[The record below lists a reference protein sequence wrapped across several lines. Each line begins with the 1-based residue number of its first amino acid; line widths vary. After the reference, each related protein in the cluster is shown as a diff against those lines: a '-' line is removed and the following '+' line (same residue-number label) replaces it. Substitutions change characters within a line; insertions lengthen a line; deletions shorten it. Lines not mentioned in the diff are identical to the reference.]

1 MARCTLCGQ
10 EELLFICPYCNG
22 SYCSEHRLP
31 ESHGCPS
38 LQRARQDA
46 RKKIADSFTGEYE
59 EEDEE
64 EEENVT
70 APTPPRR
77 NPIMPRPERKSR
89 FSRQEI
95 RDLLIA
101 SVLVTLVAISM
112 LGSGY
117 GIIDALPEFVYTLTT
132 IYWWYPVVL
141 IAVFLFSFLFHEMA
155 HKFVAQHYGMW
166 SEFRMTSYGYY
177 LSAFAI
183 LLSVPVFGTGAVFT
197 RTSANPD
204 EVAKSTLAGPLSN
217 AILASALLA
226 ITIVSAVV
234 AGGVHY
240 PFSYILRWAI
250 ILNAML
256 GLFNMIPLPPLDGAK
271 IFLWRKRYWAL
282 QTSVLVALLIS
293 GYVLVPMLWA

>member
-1 MARCTLCGQ
+1 M
-10 EELLFICPYCNG
+10 
-22 SYCSEHRLP
+22 P

-77 NPIMPRPERKSR
+77 IPQVRRAERKSR
-89 FSRQEI
+89 FSRKEI

-101 SVLVTLVAISM
+101 GALVTLVALS
-112 LGSGY
+112 LFGSPY
-117 GIIDALPEFVYTLTT
+117 GIFGALPVVADYLTSA
-132 IYWWYPVVL
+132 YWWYPVVL
-141 IAVFLFSFLFHEMA
+141 VVVFLSSFVIHEMA
-155 HKFVAQHYGMW
+155 HKLVAQHYGMW
-166 SEFRMTSYGYY
+166 SEFRMTTYGYY

-197 RTSANPD
+197 EMSGNPD
-204 EVAKSTLAGPLSN
+204 HAAKSTFAGPLSN
-217 AILASALLA
+217 AIISSGLLV
-226 ITIVSAVV
+226 ITVVSAF
-234 AGGVHY
+234 AMSGIHF
-240 PFSYILRWAI
+240 PFGPILRWAI

-256 GLFNMIPLPPLDGAK
+256 GLFNMIPFPPLDGAK
-271 IFLWRKRYWAL
+271 IFMWRKKLWAL
-282 QTSVLVALLIS
+282 QMSVMVVLLIM
-293 GYVLVPMLWA
+293 GYVLVPLLFA